1 MKFPKL
7 LTDNPN
13 YTPPG
18 LTTGCSTTS
27 TEPWAAYL
35 MTQVCDELKAQPN
48 SGPYGGDGISQ
59 NELDNGGLKVITTI
73 SLPMEEEMYK
83 AVNENIAQMPQ
94 VEGQYG
100 QTEVGLPSWALIGAE
115 LQNPSNG
122 QILAEFPGRGEVP
135 GQGTDKSTAVC
146 NDYDCHDN
154 TITAREQVGS
164 SFKPYELSTA
174 VQEGMNVQTSILN
187 SSTYLCIPPAD
198 EESLL
203 SAAISASTYDND
215 PGGSTGCPGPGY
227 AKIEND
233 GGEAIGK
240 AVGPKGDNISE
251 SDVQNAL
258 AQSSNTAFTDL
269 THRDGLSNVIAMA
282 KSYGVDTSTTGSGLV
297 NDTQAVP
304 AVGLGEASLT
314 VNEQTQMLATIDDN
328 GTFHQGHIIKSW
340 QLPDEAVQTPN
351 VVTRQVLTAAQD
363 SQVQYAMEATT
374 VDGTAVNA
382 ATGLGGRQIIG
393 KTGTTS
399 DEHSGFFIGAIP
411 QYALVVGMFANEQDT
426 ANTKDSL
433 SLLGGGGFGGFWP
446 ATIWNT
452 FAQAEFAKLPAESF
466 QNPQFSGSLW
476 NMIGTLPKAKPKK
489 TTPKCTVTI
498 HGKSFP
504 VPGKGCPTATPTPT
518 PSNSFPGGGFQSQTA
533 TPTPTPTTSST
544 STSTASPPASPS
556 TGPSFP
562 GGHTADTAETAS
574 GVKAGLAVG
583 GVLAAVLPG
592 SLLWTTASRRRRKRG
607 ADRSR

>member
-1 MKFPKL
+1 
-7 LTDNPN
+7 
-13 YTPPG
+13 
-18 LTTGCSTTS
+18 
-27 TEPWAAYL
+27 
-35 MTQVCDELKAQPN
+35 MTQVC
-48 SGPYGGDGISQ
+48 
-59 NELDNGGLKVITTI
+59 NELEGPKSEGLDGLNPTQVDNGGMKVVTTI

-135 GQGTDKSTAVC
+135 GQGTDKTAAIC
-146 NDYDCHDN
+146 KDYDCNIN
-154 TITAREQVGS
+154 TITSREQVGS

-174 VQEGMNVQTSILN
+174 VQEGMDVQNSILN
-187 SSTYLCIPPAD
+187 SSTYLCIPPA
-198 EESLL
+198 SVPSVL
-203 SAAISASTYDND
+203 SSAISASVYDDD
-215 PGGSTGCPGPGY
+215 PAGSVGCPSAGY
-227 AKIEND
+227 AKIQND

-240 AVGPKGDNISE
+240 PVGPKGDNIAE

-282 KSYGVDTSTTGSGLV
+282 KNYGVDITTNGSGLV
-297 NDTQAVP
+297 NDSEEVP

-374 VDGTAVNA
+374 VNGTAVNA

-411 QYALVVGMFANEQDT
+411 QYALVVGMFANEQNT

-452 FAQAEFAKLPAESF
+452 FAQAEFANLTAESF
-466 QNPQFSGSLW
+466 PSPQFSGSLW
-476 NMIGTLPKAKPKK
+476 NMIGTLPKAKAPKK
-489 TTPKCTVTI
+489 TTPKCSVTI
-498 HGKSFP
+498 RGKSFP
-504 VPGKGCPTATPTPT
+504 VPGKGCPTVTPTPT
-518 PSNSFPGGGFQSQTA
+518 ATNSFPGGGFPSQTA
-533 TPTPTPTTSST
+533 TATPTPTTSST

-583 GVLAAVLPG
+583 GVLATVLPG